1 MPFLLRKRLH
11 KWRATKRSGLFK
23 VAHRRWQAAGSMR
36 SKTAGSNALKR
47 VQGSKFKV
55 CPQEAAELRF
65 KVPSSKFKNGHQAV
79 YVIFDNLWKLTGIS
93 VKYKT

>member
-1 MPFLLRKRLH
+1 MACNKAVRLIQ
-11 KWRATKRSGLFK
+11 GCPQK
-23 VAHRRWQAAGSMR
+23 VASRRFKCAEAR
-36 SKTAGSNALKR
+36 
-47 VQGSKFKV
+47 SKFKV

-93 VKYKT
+93 VKYKTPISTNWHKLF